1 MSSTVSKKSSRSIAT
16 ISFLVMATYEI
27 WHTFIQKVPWAGFE
41 PEMNRVSYVLLPLF
55 GLAIGGIWM
64 KGAGM
69 KAWLVLGLAGG
80 FTHAIV
86 LSATLNPGWVYFFA
100 SATAAVAAFFAHA
113 PASWFRGKQAGEA
126 YVYPLRLLSS
136 RDENQKTGTS

>member
-1 MSSTVSKKSSRSIAT
+1 MSSTASNKSSRIIAT
-16 ISFLVMATYEI
+16 ISFLVMAAYEI

-55 GLAIGGIWM
+55 ALAITGIWM

-86 LSATLNPGWVYFFA
+86 LSATLNPGWIYFFA

-113 PASWFRGKQAGEA
+113 PASWFRGKRANEA
-126 YVYPLRLLSS
+126 SVHSLRLLSK
-136 RDENQKTGTS
+136 REEKQRTGTS